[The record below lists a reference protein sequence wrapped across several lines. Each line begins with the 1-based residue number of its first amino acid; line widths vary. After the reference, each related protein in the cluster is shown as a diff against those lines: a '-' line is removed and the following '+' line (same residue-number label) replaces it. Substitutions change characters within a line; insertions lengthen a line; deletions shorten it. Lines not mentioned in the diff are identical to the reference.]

1 MFGFSAA
8 DLDLWLAGFFYPFA
22 RVAAMVMTAPILSDA
37 SMPQPVRAGLALLIT
52 IVVAPTL
59 PAMPLVAPFSGPGI
73 VLLLEEILIGAA
85 LGFAMQVAFAAITL
99 AGDMIGLQMG
109 LSFASFIDPEHNE
122 QVPIIGSFLSI
133 LLMLYFLS
141 MNGHLQLIAALTDTF
156 RTLPVA
162 TDTLHLADVHS
173 LLVAA
178 GDMFSAGFRISLPVI
193 ATMLLANLTLGMLMR
208 TAPQVNLLA
217 IGFPLTLALGFIVLT
232 LMLPL
237 LTVNF
242 DQVIARGFLVWRH

>member
-59 PAMPLVAPFSGPGI
+59 PQMPLTAPFSGPGI
-73 VLLLEEILIGAA
+73 VLLLEQILIGAA

-109 LSFASFIDPEHNE
+109 LSFATFVDPEHSE
-122 QVPIIGSFLSI
+122 PAPLIGSFLTV
-133 LLMLYFLS
+133 LLSLYFLS
-141 MNGHLQLIAALTDTF
+141 FNGHLQMIAALADSF
-156 RTLPVA
+156 RTLPIGA
-162 TDTLHLADVHS
+162 NLRMDDVHA
-173 LLVAA
+173 LLAA
-178 GDMFSAGFRISLPVI
+178 ASGIFAIGLRLALPVI
-193 ATMLLANLTLGMLMR
+193 AAILVANLTLGMLMR

-217 IGFPLTLALGFIVLT
+217 IGFPLTLALGFAVLA
-232 LMLPL
+232 LMLPSIGP
-237 LTVNF
+237 TF
-242 DQVIARGFLVWRH
+242 DVVIAQGLRALRP

>member
-37 SMPQPVRAGLALLIT
+37 STPQPVRAGLALLIT

-59 PAMPLVAPFSGPGI
+59 PQMPPVAPFSGPGI
-73 VLLLEEILIGAA
+73 ALLLEQILIGAA

-156 RTLPVA
+156 RSLPVA
-162 TDTLHLADVHS
+162 GDTLHLGDLHA

-178 GDMFSAGFRISLPVI
+178 GDMFAAGFRIALPVI

-242 DQVIARGFLVWRH
+242 DEVIARGFVTWRH